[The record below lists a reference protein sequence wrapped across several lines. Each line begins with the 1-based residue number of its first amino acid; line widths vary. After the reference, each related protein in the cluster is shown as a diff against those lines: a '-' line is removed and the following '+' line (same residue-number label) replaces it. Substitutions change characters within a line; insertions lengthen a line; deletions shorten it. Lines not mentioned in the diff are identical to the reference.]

1 MVKAYKGFHS
11 DLTCTMGNGT
21 YQYKENVWIEECEA
35 NCMRNGF
42 HCCYNPLD
50 CLSYYRNF
58 SKSIYYLVNAGGDIH
73 EDGSDTK
80 IACTRIKLVK
90 KLTMEEFVAHA
101 LIYML
106 DHPYLKTNSIVKSE
120 TAYGKARDGFWIVR
134 GKNPRCMAPIGTI
147 VGMAQEAIDSN
158 EIVAMTVYKVDGKRY
173 LQDVAYLVNG
183 EEAVF

>member
-1 MVKAYKGFHS
+1 MIKAYKGFNK
-11 DLTCTMGNGT
+11 DLTCTMGHGQF
-21 YQYKENVWIEECEA
+21 QYKENEWMEEPEA
-35 NCMRNGF
+35 NCVRNGF

-50 CLSYYRNF
+50 CLSYYRDF
-58 SKSIYYLVNAGGDIH
+58 SKSAYYVVNADGDIH

-101 LIYML
+101 LIYMS

-120 TAYGKARDGFWIVR
+120 SAYGEARDDFWIVR

-147 VGMAQEAIDSN
+147 VGMAQEAIDSK
-158 EIVAMTVYKVDGKRY
+158 EIVAMTVYKVDGESY

-183 EEAVF
+183 EGAVS